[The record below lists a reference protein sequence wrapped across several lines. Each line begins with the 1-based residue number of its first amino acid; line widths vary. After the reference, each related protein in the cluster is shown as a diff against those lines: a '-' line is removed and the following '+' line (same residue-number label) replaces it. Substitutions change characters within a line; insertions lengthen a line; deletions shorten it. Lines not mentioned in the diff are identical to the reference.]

1 MDRVTVFE
9 AGARVTRRASLQ
21 HPAPAEV
28 IIFGLPLGLLDDSVR
43 VSASGAV
50 ATMATVLLEAP
61 GENDKLAAPTS
72 TEVIAARRAA
82 ALADGEIE
90 RLRRELEAIEQSP
103 LVVELG
109 DKEPPASWAA
119 STVARR
125 QLAALRQHRTSE
137 LRLAMIEAQRHAKDC
152 GRVLAAAVE
161 QEARRSSERSP
172 RAAELRKAVRV
183 TLTPAGATAGA
194 TTGATAGAEQ
204 AAGQGGVE
212 LSLEYAVRGARWVP
226 SYVARIES
234 GSVELTMRAS
244 LVQRTGE
251 DWTDVDLSLSA
262 ERPSLG
268 VEPPELSDD
277 ELEVRP
283 RPATVQVQA
292 REQEIERAGG
302 GSDPSAAAPT
312 VMGIDDGGLGLVLRP
327 ATRATI
333 AADGRPHR
341 VTLSSFQSDAEV
353 ELLAIPLRS
362 PLCHVRTRFTN
373 HGKSPLLAGPVDL
386 VRRAGVVGRGE
397 TGFLA
402 AGERATLGFG
412 SEPEV
417 RVHRELR
424 EEQDEGSILSGSVTR
439 TVRVIIRVSNL
450 GSSARQVLVQDR
462 VPVSELEQVVVTVS
476 APEAFRLERERR
488 PGEAPLAQI
497 TERTI
502 DEHGLVTW
510 VVPLAP
516 RGRAAV
522 ALEYRI
528 KSPRGFAGL

>member
-1 MDRVTVFE
+1 GRGRVVVDVDPQVVDQAQQRKGKDVATLE
-9 AGARVTRRASLQ
+9 IDCLMT
-21 HPAPAEV
+21 
-28 IIFGLPLGLLDDSVR
+28 PLG
-43 VSASGAV
+43 
-50 ATMATVLLEAP
+50 P
-61 GENDKLAAPTS
+61 GEASAAD
-72 TEVIAARRAA
+72 AATLTIEYLVPAA
-82 ALADGEIE
+82 AWRPVHRA
-90 RLRRELEAIEQSP
+90 Q
-103 LVVELG
+103 LVGSSVSWELG
-109 DKEPPASWAA
+109 ACVW
-119 STVARR
+119 
-125 QLAALRQHRTSE
+125 
-137 LRLAMIEAQRHAKDC
+137 
-152 GRVLAAAVE
+152 
-161 QEARRSSERSP
+161 
-172 RAAELRKAVRV
+172 
-183 TLTPAGATAGA
+183 
-194 TTGATAGAEQ
+194 
-204 AAGQGGVE
+204 
-212 LSLEYAVRGARWVP
+212 
-226 SYVARIES
+226 
-234 GSVELTMRAS
+234 
-244 LVQRTGE
+244 QRTGE